1 MCFTKV
7 FICRLVRDSQRKFI
21 HNCGLYSAKTVFM
34 LNIKLNTKYNYSFLH
49 ETYLVN
55 LFHMLDN
62 FALKQTV

>member
-21 HNCGLYSAKTVFM
+21 HNCGLYSAKTVFI
-34 LNIKLNTKYNYSFLH
+34 LDIKYNYSFLH

-55 LFHMLDN
+55 LFHTLDN
-62 FALKQTV
+62 FALKQAV